1 MRYMFVGNKD
11 LTYEKYCIF
20 EASFKK
26 KFEGYY

>member
-20 EASFKK
+20 EALKK